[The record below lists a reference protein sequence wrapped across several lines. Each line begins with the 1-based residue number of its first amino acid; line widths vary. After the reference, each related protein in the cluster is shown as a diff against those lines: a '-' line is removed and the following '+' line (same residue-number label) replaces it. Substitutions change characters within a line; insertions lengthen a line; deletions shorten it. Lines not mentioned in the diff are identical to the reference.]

1 MLNKISEAETNA
13 VWSHLYVESLKKKK
27 SHRKKFVI
35 TRGKSLGRG
44 EVGELDE
51 GGQKLQTSI
60 LYTENK

>member
-1 MLNKISEAETNA
+1 M
-13 VWSHLYVESLKKKK
+13 
-27 SHRKKFVI
+27 RFVI